1 MNVINDAYF
10 NEKDQ
15 KLWKTGEQQLRIS
28 SVEQVK
34 EMIPDMFVA
43 RNKTSKEITGV
54 VVAKTFIEAKISG
67 GIIVEIGPLA
77 VGKTF
82 QVHVKHLSS
91 RKKISKNIAFVSVF
105 RSLKIVI
112 FLSVQVCAEFSE

>member
-43 RNKTSKEITGV
+43 RNKTTKEITGV
-54 VVAKTFIEAKISG
+54 VVAKIFIEAKING
-67 GIIVEIGPLA
+67 GITVEIGPLA
-77 VGKTF
+77 VGKKF
-82 QVHVKHLSS
+82 QVLKFL
-91 RKKISKNIAFVSVF
+91 KISKNIAFVSVF

-112 FLSVQVCAEFSE
+112 FLFVQVCAE

>member
-15 KLWKTGEQQLRIS
+15 KLWKTGEQQLRIK

-43 RNKTSKEITGV
+43 RNKTTKEITGV
-54 VVAKTFIEAKISG
+54 VVAKIFIEAKISG

-77 VGKTF
+77 VGKKF
-82 QVHVKHLSS
+82 QVQTFFKNLEKHS
-91 RKKISKNIAFVSVF
+91 ICF
-105 RSLKIVI
+105 
-112 FLSVQVCAEFSE
+112 CFSFFWSFH

>member
-34 EMIPDMFVA
+34 
-43 RNKTSKEITGV
+43 GV
-54 VVAKTFIEAKISG
+54 
-67 GIIVEIGPLA
+67 
-77 VGKTF
+77 F
-82 QVHVKHLSS
+82 Q
-91 RKKISKNIAFVSVF
+91 
-105 RSLKIVI
+105 
-112 FLSVQVCAEFSE
+112 

>member
-43 RNKTSKEITGV
+43 RNKTTKEITGV
-54 VVAKTFIEAKISG
+54 VVAKIFIEAKING

-77 VGKTF
+77 VGKKF
-82 QVHVKHLSS
+82 QVLVKTFSSHKNLFFVFSMVIKNENADKHLT
-91 RKKISKNIAFVSVF
+91 
-105 RSLKIVI
+105 
-112 FLSVQVCAEFSE
+112 

>member
-43 RNKTSKEITGV
+43 RNKTTKEITGV
-54 VVAKTFIEAKISG
+54 VVAKIFNEAKING

-77 VGKTF
+77 VGKKF
-82 QVHVKHLSS
+82 QVQ
-91 RKKISKNIAFVSVF
+91 KISKNILFVF
-105 RSLKIVI
+105 I
-112 FLSVQVCAEFSE
+112 FVYFWFFCLFIIHQESRC

>member
-1 MNVINDAYF
+1 MGQISAKYTRKHIISSKMEIEKASCYAHNAIEIMNVINDAYF

-54 VVAKTFIEAKISG
+54 VVAKIFNKTKRNG

-77 VGKTF
+77 VRKTF
-82 QVHVKHLSS
+82 QV
-91 RKKISKNIAFVSVF
+91 
-105 RSLKIVI
+105 
-112 FLSVQVCAEFSE
+112 

>member
-54 VVAKTFIEAKISG
+54 VVAKIFIEAKING

-112 FLSVQVCAEFSE
+112 FLSVQVCAE

>member
-43 RNKTSKEITGV
+43 RNKTTKEITGV
-54 VVAKTFIEAKISG
+54 VVAKIFNEAKISG

-77 VGKTF
+77 VGKKF
-82 QVHVKHLSS
+82 QVHVKHLGS
-91 RKKISKNIAFVSVF
+91 RKKIEKNIAFVSVF
-105 RSLKIVI
+105 RSQKI
-112 FLSVQVCAEFSE
+112 LSVQVCAE

>member
-15 KLWKTGEQQLRIS
+15 KLWKTGQQQLRIK

-43 RNKTSKEITGV
+43 RNKTTKEITGV
-54 VVAKTFIEAKISG
+54 VVAKIFIEAKISG

-77 VGKTF
+77 VGKKF
-82 QVHVKHLSS
+82 QVHTNIFKNLEKHSICFS
-91 RKKISKNIAFVSVF
+91 FYFCFYFYFYFYFCFSF
-105 RSLKIVI
+105 
-112 FLSVQVCAEFSE
+112 FLSFH

>member
-43 RNKTSKEITGV
+43 RNKTTKEITGV
-54 VVAKTFIEAKISG
+54 VVAKIFNEAKISG

-77 VGKTF
+77 VGKKF
-82 QVHVKHLSS
+82 QVQ
-91 RKKISKNIAFVSVF
+91 KISKNIIFVFIFGFFGFFVF
-105 RSLKIVI
+105 SLIIKNQDADKH
-112 FLSVQVCAEFSE
+112 LT

>member
-43 RNKTSKEITGV
+43 RNKTTKEITGV
-54 VVAKTFIEAKISG
+54 VVAKIFNEAKISG

-77 VGKTF
+77 VGKNFRYKLF
-82 QVHVKHLSS
+82 Q
-91 RKKISKNIAFVSVF
+91 KISKNITFVFVF
-105 RSLKIVI
+105 PLFCLYIDHQESR
-112 FLSVQVCAEFSE
+112 C

>member
-43 RNKTSKEITGV
+43 RNKISKEITGV
-54 VVAKTFIEAKISG
+54 VVAKIFIESKINGS
-67 GIIVEIGPLA
+67 ITVEIGPLA
-77 VGKTF
+77 VGKKF
-82 QVHVKHLSS
+82 QVQAGGVGVVYGQTQGPLITDGRNCNEMWILS
-91 RKKISKNIAFVSVF
+91 KDI
-105 RSLKIVI
+105 L
-112 FLSVQVCAEFSE
+112 